1 MSNETESWTY
11 TSEDGTY
18 SVSEFTEEGKM
29 AFVLLLETDK
39 EIQATRKTLAKLEMA
54 VKGFNTT
61 VMEQLTEDMLVQ
73 AEDIPYGVEEEEE

>member
-1 MSNETESWTY
+1 MSNETEGWTY

-18 SVSEFTEEGKM
+18 SVSEFTEEGKT

-39 EIQATRKTLAKLEMA
+39 EIQAVKKTLAKLEMA

-61 VMEQLTEDMLVQ
+61 VMEQLTEEMLV
-73 AEDIPYGVEEEEE
+73 VEEEEE